1 MNLDKKKMPLELSD
15 FGKVILLGEREELI
29 LGKGW
34 DGLSESLEIAITRFY
49 RQSKTRVVRSISD
62 QRIPLPGYYAA
73 PHQAVNDFG
82 LVLTENRFGSDGE
95 QTFFEEFP
103 NAAYFIA
110 EGKSKSKGGQFSQ
123 LGLLAAQTKG
133 TEEIYLGIDPLFYRV
148 GQRLAIFSSENPES
162 LFSLFQVYYPESSSW
177 KAGLVLRPETRKY
190 EWMDNRTV
198 KSFFP
203 KKKE

>member
-103 NAAYFIA
+103 NSAYFRYIIRKVLP
-110 EGKSKSKGGQFSQ
+110 GKRDWCYVQK
-123 LGLLAAQTKG
+123 
-133 TEEIYLGIDPLFYRV
+133 P
-148 GQRLAIFSSENPES
+148 ENTNGWIIVP
-162 LFSLFQVYYPESSSW
+162 
-177 KAGLVLRPETRKY
+177 
-190 EWMDNRTV
+190 
-198 KSFFP
+198 
-203 KKKE
+203 